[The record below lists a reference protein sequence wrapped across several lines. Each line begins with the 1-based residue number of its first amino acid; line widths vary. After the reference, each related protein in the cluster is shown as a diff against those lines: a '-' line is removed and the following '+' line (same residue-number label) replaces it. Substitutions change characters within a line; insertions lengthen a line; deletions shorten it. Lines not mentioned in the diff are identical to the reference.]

1 MPTTVRRT
9 STALFAAALLAF
21 AATAVSAALVT
32 TAAQAATLGDRT
44 LRTGAK
50 GSDVKALQRLL
61 NAVGIKTATDGEFG
75 SGTKAAVIR
84 FQRWS
89 KLEPSGSVGPHTVE
103 ALNAASA
110 AGKTV
115 STKTSAGGASMDLTT
130 EAEPDPAD
138 APVTKARLASDGTA
152 VAPAN
157 APDDVKE
164 IIDAGNKIAKKPYVY
179 GGGHGSW
186 NDSGYDCSGSVSYAL
201 HGAGLLKESMASGD
215 FMSWGKSGKGKWVT
229 IYANGGHMYM
239 YVAGLRFDTSG
250 ANPSR
255 WQKAS
260 RSNSG
265 FTVRH
270 IAGL

>member
-1 MPTTVRRT
+1 MPTPVRRT
-9 STALFAAALLAF
+9 STALLAAALLAF
-21 AATAVSAALVT
+21 AATAVTATVLT
-32 TAAQAATLGDRT
+32 TAAQAAALGDRT
-44 LRTGAK
+44 LRSGSQ

-61 NAVGIKTATDGEFG
+61 NTVGVKTATDGEFG
-75 SGTKAAVIR
+75 SGTKAAVVR
-84 FQRWS
+84 FQRWVG
-89 KLEPSGSVGPHTVE
+89 LEPSGSVGPRTVQ
-103 ALNAASA
+103 ALNDAA
-110 AGKTV
+110 AGGRTI
-115 STKTSAGGASMDLTT
+115 SSKTSAGGASMDLQG
-130 EAEPDPAD
+130 PASD
-138 APVTKARLASDGTA
+138 GGDVPVTKARLASDGTA
-152 VAPAN
+152 IAPSD